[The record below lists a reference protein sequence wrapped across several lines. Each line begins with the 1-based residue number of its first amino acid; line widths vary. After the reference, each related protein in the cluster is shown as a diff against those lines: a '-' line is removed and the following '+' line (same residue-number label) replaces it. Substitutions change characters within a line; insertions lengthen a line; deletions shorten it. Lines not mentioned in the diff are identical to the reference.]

1 MKDKMYLHMYITYV
15 NTLFG
20 QPSRTSA
27 QPGAGP
33 CVGAGRLLTR
43 RQLPSCGH
51 LKQYL
56 GTSNTASP
64 HTFSQTPL
72 SLFKHQHHEL
82 STRSRCGQR

>member
-15 NTLFG
+15 NNLFG

-33 CVGAGRLLTR
+33 CVGAGGLLTR

-51 LKQYL
+51 SAHPKQYL
-56 GTSNTASP
+56 GTSNTVSP
-64 HTFSQTPL
+64 HTFSQSL
-72 SLFKHQHHEL
+72 SLSIRQDHEL
-82 STRSRCGQR
+82 STRTRH